1 MKPISEVPKW
11 PLLGVAAA
19 QGVCLYLLYRS
30 AELDSWPS
38 ASPPWAYALWTLA
51 LAVPLLLL
59 LSVERENYAAASK
72 WVAAFGGLLTLLA
85 VYTGWQAQ
93 PQGEFPVESM
103 TFAYAVSIGL
113 ACFKALI
120 YLKQRADRVPL
131 TYPVLFTNS
140 WRSFL
145 VGTLAGTFA
154 FSFWLILMLWGGLF
168 RVIGIDFFHT
178 LFTKEWFIIPALTLA
193 FGIGVILFRGLTGV
207 IDNITKLLHWLIKLL
222 LPLTIAV
229 AVIFTAVLPFTGL
242 DALWSTGNGSALLL
256 WLLTLILFCCNA
268 VYQDGRE
275 TDTYPPA
282 LHRAIYTGLCVAPIV
297 AALAFYG
304 LLQRVMQYGW
314 TVERCWAAV
323 VCLVLTLFTIGYVI
337 GVVRRRDAWTGELA
351 RVNTVMG
358 LVVVG
363 IMVLANSPLLD
374 FRKISLYSQLKRVDS
389 GEIALAAF
397 DFRYARTHL
406 TRPAYLAMAAM
417 KAKIGDSDPA
427 LLDRIENPFTASDT
441 AALWERMIYRP
452 ERFDVPAELG
462 RLIELSLPGL
472 SEVDRVL
479 VRVDADED
487 GAYEYLLLA
496 INDERIAASRFFH
509 HNDEGWQSSDLVR
522 ARRQA
527 DDDERERVLN
537 GEITLTAPKYQYV
550 DIGGIE
556 LRPAA
561 RHRVM
566 YEPP

>member
-1 MKPISEVPKW
+1 MRMQPISEVPKW

-19 QGVCLYLLYRS
+19 QGICLYLLYRS

-38 ASPPWAYALWTLA
+38 TSPPWAYALWTLA

-59 LSVERENYAAASK
+59 LSVDRENYAAAGK

-93 PQGEFPVESM
+93 PRGEFPVESM

-113 ACFKALI
+113 ACFKALL
-120 YLKQRADRVPL
+120 YLKQRADRAPL

-145 VGTLAGTFA
+145 IGTLGGTFA
-154 FSFWLILMLWGGLF
+154 LGFWLILMLWGGLF
-168 RVIGIDFFHT
+168 QVIGIDFFDT
-178 LFTKEWFIIPALTLA
+178 LFTAEWFIVPALTLA
-193 FGIGVILFRGLTGV
+193 FGMGVILFRGLTGV
-207 IDNITKLLHWLIKLL
+207 IDNITQLLHGLIKLL
-222 LPLTIAV
+222 LPLAIAV
-229 AVIFTAVLPFTGL
+229 AVLFTAVLPFTGL

-256 WLLTLILFCCNA
+256 WLLAVILFCCNA

-275 TDTYPPA
+275 TEAYPPA
-282 LHRAIYTGLCVAPIV
+282 LHRAIYTGLCAAPIV
-297 AALAFYG
+297 AALACYG
-304 LLQRVMQYGW
+304 LMQRVMQYGW

-323 VCLVLTLFTIGYVI
+323 VCLVLTLFAIGYVI
-337 GVVRRRDAWTGELA
+337 GIVRRRDAWTGELA

-363 IMVLANSPLLD
+363 ILVLANSPLLD
-374 FRKISLYSQLKRVDS
+374 FRKISLHSQLERVAS
-389 GEIALAAF
+389 GEIALEAF

-406 TRPAYLAMAAM
+406 ARPAYLAMAAM

-427 LLDRIENPFTASDT
+427 LVARIENPFTASDT
-441 AALWERMIYRP
+441 AAPWERMIYRP

-462 RLIELSLPGL
+462 RLIELSPPGPGGM
-472 SEVDRVL
+472 DRVL
-479 VRVDADED
+479 VRVDADGD

-496 INDERIAASRFFH
+496 LGDERIAAARFFH
-509 HNDEGWQSSDLVR
+509 RNDEGWQSSDLVR
-522 ARRQA
+522 ARRHA
-527 DDDERERVLN
+527 DDDERERILN
-537 GEITLTAPKYQYV
+537 GEITLTAPRYRYV

-556 LRPAA
+556 LRPAK
-561 RHRVM
+561 
-566 YEPP
+566 

>member
-1 MKPISEVPKW
+1 MKPLSEVPKW

-19 QGVCLYLLYRS
+19 QGICLYLLYRS

-38 ASPPWAYALWTLA
+38 TSPPWAYALWTLA

-59 LSVERENYAAASK
+59 LSVDRENYAAAGK
-72 WVAAFGGLLTLLA
+72 WVAAFGTLLALLA

-93 PQGEFPVESM
+93 PRGEFPVESM

-113 ACFKALI
+113 ACFKALL
-120 YLKQRADRVPL
+120 YLKQRADRAPL

-140 WRSFL
+140 WRGFL
-145 VGTLAGTFA
+145 IGTLGGTFA
-154 FSFWLILMLWGGLF
+154 LGFWLILMLWGGLF
-168 RVIGIDFFHT
+168 QVIGIDFFYA
-178 LFTKEWFIIPALTLA
+178 LFTEEWFIVPALTIA
-193 FGIGVILFRGLTGV
+193 FGMGVILFRGLTGV
-207 IDNITKLLHWLIKLL
+207 IDSITQLLHWLIKLL

-229 AVIFTAVLPFTGL
+229 AVLFTAVLPFTGL

-256 WLLTLILFCCNA
+256 WLLAVILFCCNA

-275 TDTYPPA
+275 TAVYPPA
-282 LHRAIYTGLCVAPIV
+282 LHRAIYTGLCAAPIV

-304 LLQRVMQYGW
+304 LVQRVMQYGW

-323 VCLVLTLFTIGYVI
+323 VCLVLTLFAIGYVI
-337 GVVRRRDAWTGELA
+337 GIVRRRDAWTGELA

-363 IMVLANSPLLD
+363 ILVLANSPLLD
-374 FRKISLYSQLKRVDS
+374 FRKISLQSQLKRVDS
-389 GEIALAAF
+389 GEIALEAF
-397 DFRYARTHL
+397 DFQYARTHL
-406 TRPAYLAMAAM
+406 ARPAYLAMAAM
-417 KAKIGDSDPA
+417 KATIGDSD
-427 LLDRIENPFTASDT
+427 SDT
-441 AALWERMIYRP
+441 TALWERMRYRP

-462 RLIELSLPGL
+462 RLIERSPPGPG
-472 SEVDRVL
+472 ERDRVL

-496 INDERIAASRFFH
+496 LGDERIAAARFFH

-522 ARRQA
+522 ARRHSH
-527 DDDERERVLN
+527 DDERERILN
-537 GEITLTAPKYQYV
+537 GEITLTAPRYRYV

-556 LRPAA
+556 LRPAK
-561 RHRVM
+561 
-566 YEPP
+566 